1 MGGVRTEQIILPRNF
16 FHNRWQR
23 NETRCTGKS
32 GIKSILGCLKTEE
45 GTVRLHEVV
54 ERRKRTGQ
62 READGKG
69 DVLQEARR
77 GEARRGR
84 SPSVVSQ
91 TVLSSQSHVAALT
104 PQ

>member
-77 GEARRGR
+77 GG

>member
-1 MGGVRTEQIILPRNF
+1 MGGVRTEQIVLPRNF

-77 GEARRGR
+77 GEAGAH
-84 SPSVVSQ
+84 P
-91 TVLSSQSHVAALT
+91 
-104 PQ
+104 

>member
-54 ERRKRTGQ
+54 ERQKRTGQ

-77 GEARRGR
+77 GG

-91 TVLSSQSHVAALT
+91 TVLSSRSHVAALT